1 MEKQKRDPLKI
12 WKIAGASAALL
23 LMLPGVYFAG
33 IRYIGSQKIAVA
45 ALIAAGLAIAAV
57 VSISLILKQNEK
69 RNGFLK
75 AVLLILVIGLAL
87 VNLGTLISP
96 YFIAH
101 NTTTIENRYYPDSL
115 AYMALL
121 QKCTQDKTVWVDE
134 GNDYLD
140 PDSVKDTATD
150 FSNRAAVHYA
160 CAEIKTLT
168 PSPGELTAGQEDWLI
183 SLDVGYTEFIIKYD
197 KGLIEDREE
206 AAYVYAAFDASEYS
220 DIVFLWSKSGSAYW
234 VPMAVYNQMMGE
246 THE

>member
-1 MEKQKRDPLKI
+1 MEKQKKDPIMI
-12 WKIAGASAALL
+12 WKQVGALLALL

-57 VSISLILKQNEK
+57 VSISLILKQKEK
-69 RNGFLK
+69 RNAFLK

-121 QKCTQDKTVWVDE
+121 QKFTQDKTVWVDE

-140 PDSVKDTATD
+140 PDSIKDTATD

-160 CAEIKTLT
+160 CAGIKTLT
-168 PSPGELTAGQEDWLI
+168 PSPGELTADQETWLK

-206 AAYVYAAFDASEYS
+206 AAYVYAGFDASEYS

-234 VPMAVYNQMMGE
+234 VPMVVYEQMMGE